1 MWKLWMH
8 IYGLWSFVYSIN
20 FQMRQIPSSCKTFLW
35 KSQLVGWSR
44 FLKKKPT
51 FFLVLNLVTTG
62 KQIEKNFCLLKK
74 YFKTLKDMI
83 IDTANFFE
91 SFTFFQAGWNNV
103 EIWKFDATSRAY
115 SRPIS
120 RSTIERCPLL
130 RKLYK
135 ALFRCKKTKFLVPFF
150 QKSAPCGQ
158 YRTLP

>member
-1 MWKLWMH
+1 M
-8 IYGLWSFVYSIN
+8 VYDHLY
-20 FQMRQIPSSCKTFLW
+20 IPLTSKWDKFLPAVKHSCEKANW
-35 KSQLVGWSR
+35 WVGQDFW
-44 FLKKKPT
+44 KKKPT

-91 SFTFFQAGWNNV
+91 SFTFFQGGWNNV

-150 QKSAPCGQ
+150 SKKCPLWPVSNAA
-158 YRTLP
+158 LNF